1 MQIRLFSTLLLI
13 CSLLGNS
20 LLSAQPIERPKE
32 RTVVLEKLFIE
43 ACREK
48 LLGNIEE
55 AIQLYK
61 DVLQKD
67 DTNAASNYELA
78 RLYHQQKNLSK
89 ALIRAERAVELQPN
103 NLLYNKLY
111 ARLLER
117 EGNYRKAA
125 ELYAKLTSNY
135 PDMEVLYTEWAYYLT
150 KAGRADAAIKVYNT
164 LEKRVG
170 IKESIS
176 MRKYKLYNKLGKDRK
191 AIQELEQLV
200 KTYPKDPEYLIRLAN
215 YYTTIQDFTQSKI
228 YYQKALELDPNNPT
242 ANLAM
247 VEFFL
252 QNGDTTRYLNAL
264 LNTFEDPSQ
273 EVTLKIKTLNDL
285 MQGIQKGELNPSYH
299 DNVYRLSER
308 LIQAHPNNSKVHAL
322 RGNVLFQQQRY
333 SAAAK
338 QYQMAVRTISNDLNL
353 WCCLLESLHRARRDT
368 HFQKYA
374 KEFIDLY
381 PSQAYS
387 YYYHGVALYQQGQ
400 YSQAIKDLKQ
410 SIDIGFNNMII
421 QGNALRYLAQIY
433 EQKKDITQAE
443 KAYNEAILMQ
453 PEDAEIIHAYA
464 RSLVRRKVDL
474 EKATSL
480 LDGICTEHPNNPYF
494 KNTAAWLA
502 YQKNDYAQAEQL
514 LKTLLQSSPNQVEAL
529 ERYGDVLFRTE
540 RKDLAV
546 TYWQKALD
554 KGASSPLLPKK
565 IATRQLYE

>member
-13 CSLLGNS
+13 ASLLGNS

-89 ALIRAERAVELQPN
+89 ALIQADRAVELQPK
-103 NLLYNKLY
+103 NLLYNELY

-125 ELYAKLTSNY
+125 DLYAKLTSNY
-135 PDMEVLYTEWAYYLT
+135 PDTEVLYTEWAYYLT

-170 IKESIS
+170 VKESIS
-176 MRKYKLYNKLGKDRK
+176 MHKYKLYNKLGKDRK
-191 AIQELEQLV
+191 AVQELEQLV
-200 KTYPKDPEYLIRLAN
+200 KAYPKDPEYLIRLAN
-215 YYTTIQDFTQSKI
+215 YYATIRDFTQSKT
-228 YYQKALELDPNNPT
+228 YYKKALELDPNNPT

-273 EVTLKIKTLNDL
+273 EVALKVKTLNGL
-285 MQGIQKGELNPSYH
+285 IQGIQKGELNPSYH

-308 LIQAHPNNSKVHAL
+308 LTQAHPNNGKAQAL
-322 RGNVLFQQQRY
+322 RGDVLFQQQRY
-333 SAAAK
+333 PAAAN
-338 QYQMAVRTISNDLNL
+338 QYQMAVRTINNDLNL
-353 WCCLLESLHRARRDT
+353 WCSLLESLHRARHET

-387 YYYHGVALYQQGQ
+387 YYYHGVALYQQKQ
-400 YSQAIKDLKQ
+400 YPQAVKDLKQ
-410 SIDIGFNNMII
+410 SIDIGFNNMVV

-433 EQKKDITQAE
+433 EQKKDIAQAE

-464 RSLVRRKVDL
+464 RSLVRRKADL
-474 EKATSL
+474 DKATNL
-480 LDGICTEHPNNPYF
+480 LDGICTEQPSNPYF

-502 YQKNDYAQAEQL
+502 YQKTDYAQAEQL
-514 LKTLLQSSPNQVEAL
+514 LKTLLQSTPNQVEAL

-554 KGASSPLLPKK
+554 KGSSNPLLPKK